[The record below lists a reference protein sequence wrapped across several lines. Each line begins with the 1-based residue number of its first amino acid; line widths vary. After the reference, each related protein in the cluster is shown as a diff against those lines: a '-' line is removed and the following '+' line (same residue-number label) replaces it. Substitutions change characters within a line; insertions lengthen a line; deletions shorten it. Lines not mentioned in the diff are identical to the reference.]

1 MPDTGSYN
9 DKKLDEMLGKAMKS
23 HSEPVPADFTR
34 RVLAELTEKQ
44 QRAVLAQIT
53 HQERLALAGP
63 LAAAAAAVIAIFVFP
78 GRLAGLFKTI
88 TAGLT
93 RQTGAVADYGK
104 ALMDSVGQS
113 APTGGGRWQFYAALA
128 VVLAFALY
136 GVASLLLGDR
146 LKTA

>member
-1 MPDTGSYN
+1 MADTGSYN
-9 DKKLDEMLGKAMKS
+9 DKKLDAMLGKAMKS

-44 QRAVLAQIT
+44 RRAVLAQIT
-53 HQERLALAGP
+53 HQERLALAAP
-63 LAAAAAAVIAIFVFP
+63 IAVAAAAVVAIFVFP

-93 RQTGAVADYGK
+93 QQTGAVADYGK
-104 ALMDSVGQS
+104 GLIDSVGQS
-113 APTGGGRWQFYAALA
+113 APTGGGQWQFYTALA
-128 VVLAFALY
+128 VVLAFTLY
-136 GVASLLLGDR
+136 GVASLLFGDR